1 MQHHPCPA
9 PAMPD
14 GVSSVF
20 QPHSQRSGFVK
31 NAGSFTTEVG
41 VSVHQLSSDGS
52 ALTDAVV

>member
-1 MQHHPCPA
+1 
-9 PAMPD
+9 MPD
-14 GVSSVF
+14 GVPSVF

-52 ALTDAVV
+52 ALTDAVL